1 MQRDARSALL
11 SGLLRACG
19 WQGISGLI
27 VVGGGQLWI
36 WSGFG
41 RWLFGN
47 RWCATRSA
55 KNIAI
60 TSVRYG
66 RFSVLP
72 MIASVAKSGPNVS
85 PLSIPRRLASLMR
98 ARLTRLLTVP
108 TAQ

>member
-1 MQRDARSALL
+1 MSKTRG
-11 SGLLRACG
+11 SGLGAQYPCRRTKMIKAK
-19 WQGISGLI
+19 
-27 VVGGGQLWI
+27 
-36 WSGFG
+36 
-41 RWLFGN
+41 
-47 RWCATRSA
+47 SA
-55 KNIAI
+55 KKIAI

-85 PLSIPRRLASLMR
+85 PLSTPRRLASLMR